1 MYNLI
6 LLTVIFSSMIFL
18 AYTIFLLNPESIPF
32 HEVIPFNLNSHLL
45 YFIDFL
51 GNSLMISFQYAWLYV
66 PLGIIGVWR
75 WTVWT
80 IKKICSLYYTPIDKS
95 STQDIKY
102 SIITPVYNENPE
114 IFKKAIESWMLNE
127 PNEIIAVID
136 SREKKCQE
144 IFKQISK
151 DNPLLKMI
159 VIDKPGKRP
168 ALAEGIRVSKFE
180 IIALVDSDTIWDK
193 NNRDYVLSPF
203 CDKTIGGV
211 TTRQHPIERKTI
223 WQKITDI
230 FWDMRNYY
238 DLPAQTA
245 MGKSLSCLS
254 GRTSLYRRD
263 IIAPKIDEFLNEY
276 ILGKKKESGEDKC
289 LTRLVQKSGWKTYY
303 QINAVIYSYAAE
315 DFKTF
320 WSQRVRWSRNSH
332 NSDLLSLWEGWA
344 WKRPYLSFHMVDRFI
359 SIFTLFFGP
368 IFFSLSLLYNH
379 YSIALSIL
387 CLWTC
392 GRGLKIFPH
401 LRRHPKDIILLPLYI
416 VINFMVAMIKLYALV
431 TIRDQKWIRSDHSS
445 KKPFKKK
452 IKDLIL
458 TSEILSSLVI
468 FVITILR

>member
-1 MYNLI
+1 MYDLI
-6 LLTVIFSSMIFL
+6 LVGIIFLAIIFL
-18 AYTIFLLNPESIPF
+18 AYSIFLLNQEN
-32 HEVIPFNLNSHLL
+32 IPFNKIVPPKLNSYFLS
-45 YFIDFL
+45 FIDFL
-51 GNSLMISFQYAWLYV
+51 GNSLMILFQYAWLYI
-66 PLGIIGVWR
+66 PLGIIGIWR

-80 IKKICSLYYTPIDKS
+80 IKKICSLYYKPIDKS
-95 STQDIKY
+95 PTLGLKF

-114 IFKKAIESWMLNE
+114 IFKKAVESWMLNN

-136 SREKKCQE
+136 SREEKCQE
-144 IFKQISK
+144 VFKQIAK
-151 DNPLLKMI
+151 DNSLLKMM
-159 VIDKPGKRP
+159 VINKPGKRP
-168 ALAEGIRVSKFE
+168 ALAEGIKASKYE

-193 NNRDYVLSPF
+193 DNRDYVLSPF
-203 CDKTIGGV
+203 RDKTIGGV

-263 IIAPKIDEFLNEY
+263 IIASKIDEFLNEY

-289 LTRLVQKSGWKTYY
+289 LTRLVQKAGWKTYY

-320 WSQRVRWSRNSH
+320 WSQRIRWSRNSH

-368 IFFSLSLLYNH
+368 IFFSLSLFYNH
-379 YSIALSIL
+379 YNIALSIL
-387 CLWTC
+387 CLWIF

-431 TIRDQKWIRSDHSS
+431 TIRDQKWIRSDHAT
-445 KKPFKKK
+445 KKPFTKK
-452 IKDLIL
+452 IKDIIL
-458 TSEILSSLVI
+458 TSEIISSLVI
-468 FVITILR
+468 FVIAVLR